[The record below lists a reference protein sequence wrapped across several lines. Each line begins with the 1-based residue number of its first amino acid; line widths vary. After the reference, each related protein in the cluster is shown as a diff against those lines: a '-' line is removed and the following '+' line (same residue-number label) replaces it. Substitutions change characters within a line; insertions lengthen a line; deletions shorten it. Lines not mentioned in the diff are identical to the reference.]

1 MSHSTRVALA
11 AAALLAAL
19 GAGMTP
25 RVAAAQS
32 TEPLNA
38 RALGMGG
45 AFRALVYDGNAV
57 ELNPAGMAQSRRFL
71 FEGGYFRTPPVREFG
86 LDLSITDSL
95 TNPSATGFAVHY
107 RRRKPSRDVFTPAPG
122 IDEQRYVAAVGIPLI
137 PEKLQIGMSTKFIR
151 VTYPGAVPAQPKA
164 NVITGDFGVLYRPLQ
179 MLAVGATFDNLI
191 DGGHREAPR
200 AITGGVALLPAA
212 WLVLTADGVVDLA
225 TTEDEETGWAA
236 GAQVS
241 PTRNLAFRGGVYEE
255 AITKDRYWT
264 AGIGLLAE
272 TGAIDYAVRVPERET
287 STEDILTHLITLS
300 FYAF

>member
-1 MSHSTRVALA
+1 MSRS
-11 AAALLAAL
+11 LLAAVVL
-19 GAGMTP
+19 LVSIVMP
-25 RVAAAQS
+25 RAAAAQS

-57 ELNPAGMAQSRRFL
+57 ELNPAGMAQAKRFL

-107 RRRKPSRDVFTPAPG
+107 RRRKAARDVLAPAPG
-122 IDEQRYVAAVGIPLI
+122 IDEQRYAAAVGIPLI
-137 PEKLQIGMSTKFIR
+137 PEKLHLGMSTKFIR
-151 VTYPGAVPAQPKA
+151 VTYPGAVPAQDKV
-164 NVITGDFGVLYRPLQ
+164 NVITGDFGILYRPFQ

-200 AITGGVALLPAA
+200 AITGGVAVLPTA

-236 GAQVS
+236 GAQLS
-241 PTRNLAFRGGVYEE
+241 PTRNIAFRGGIYEE
-255 AITKDRYWT
+255 AISKDRYWT

-287 STEDILTHLITLS
+287 STDDILTHLITLS